1 MINIT
6 KESEYDIFII
16 KVEGDVDASSSIHLD
31 KAIRDAI
38 EKGQK
43 NIVIDCTGLQYI
55 SSAGL
60 GVFMSYIQDFEDS
73 GSKFVLFGLNPKV
86 ANVFEILG
94 LDQLLSIV
102 ETKDQA
108 KSLINDEI

>member
-6 KESEYDIFII
+6 KESERDIYII

-31 KAIRDAI
+31 KAISDAI

-60 GVFMSYIQDFEDS
+60 GVFMSHIQDFEDS
-73 GSKFVLFGLNPKV
+73 GSKFVLFGLSKKV

-94 LDQLLSIV
+94 LDQLLTIV
-102 ETKDQA
+102 DTKDQA
-108 KSLINDEI
+108 KSIIDDEV